1 MAFQTNGYC
10 QRLVLISLSAFIVFI
25 YSCSGG
31 EAEVSKN
38 KSEPITDPALVQR
51 LYNGKC
57 GICHGADG
65 SMQNA
70 GAKDLT
76 TSVLSREDV
85 MNRILYGYGTMPP
98 QKGILS
104 PEQVE
109 ALTDF
114 AIALRRSK

>member
-10 QRLVLISLSAFIVFI
+10 QRLVLISLISVVFSVF
-25 YSCSGG
+25 SCESGG
-31 EAEVSKN
+31 SKLPE
-38 KSEPITDPALVQR
+38 KSGEPITDPVLVQR
-51 LYNGKC
+51 LYVGKC
-57 GICHGADG
+57 GICHGEDG

-98 QKGILS
+98 QKDILS
-104 PEQVE
+104 KEQIE
-109 ALTDF
+109 ALTDY
-114 AIALRRSK
+114 AIGLRVQK

>member
-10 QRLVLISLSAFIVFI
+10 QRLVLISLISFLVFLC
-25 YSCSGG
+25 SCSGG
-31 EAEVSKN
+31 ETNVSEK

-51 LYNGKC
+51 LYIGKC
-57 GICHGADG
+57 GICHGPDG

-76 TSVLSREDV
+76 TSTLSREDV

-109 ALTDF
+109 ALTDY
-114 AIALRRSK
+114 AIALRVAK

>member
-10 QRLVLISLSAFIVFI
+10 QRLVLISLISFFVFLS
-25 YSCSGG
+25 SCESGG
-31 EAEVSKN
+31 PKPPENAG
-38 KSEPITDPALVQR
+38 EPITDPALVQR
-51 LYNGKC
+51 LYVAKC
-57 GICHGADG
+57 GICHGEDG

-98 QKGILS
+98 QKDILS
-104 PEQVE
+104 KAQID
-109 ALTDF
+109 ALTDY
-114 AIALRRSK
+114 AMGLRVQK